1 MMEEKLQRLLS
12 NKGTP
17 EWCGLLE
24 MVIGQIGNYMIRKW
38 DYELAEKYHPDIF
51 KFTVED
57 FMRAERVEDIPKDW
71 LAYVYACME
80 SVGL

>member
-1 MMEEKLQRLLS
+1 MGEKLQKLLD
-12 NKGTP
+12 NKDTP
-17 EWCGLLE
+17 DWCLLLE
-24 MVIGQIGNYMIRKW
+24 EVIGQIDNYMSRIGKY
-38 DYELAEKYHPDIF
+38 DLAEKYHPDIF